1 MADISSVGKV
11 AYVYNQAD
19 DTWYPV
25 AGATNTSEDFAWTGD
40 HSFAS
45 SSNVT
50 TSGPLV
56 AAGGINS
63 FTSPTDRNTKI
74 PTPVDGTI
82 ALVVVNNVLQ
92 PQYYYNG
99 AWRLFGNNAFLDAE
113 RSADYQL
120 VLSDAGKTIRMNSST
135 ANTVTI
141 PLDSTVSFPIG
152 AQIAI
157 IQTGSGQTSISG
169 ASILGGDSV
178 TLKSKFD
185 NKKLAAQYSQA
196 IIVKESA
203 NTWLLMGDLTA

>member
-11 AYVYNQAD
+11 AYVYNEAD

-25 AGATNTSEDFAWTGD
+25 AGATNTTEDFAWTGD
-40 HSFAS
+40 HSFS
-45 SSNVT
+45 QGSNVT
-50 TSGPLV
+50 VSGPLV
-56 AAGGINS
+56 AAGGINA
-63 FTSPTDRNTKI
+63 FTSTTDRNTKI
-74 PTPVDGTI
+74 TNPVDGTI
-82 ALVVVNNVLQ
+82 ALVVVNNILQ

-99 AWRLFGNNAFLDAE
+99 AWRLFGNNAFFDAE
-113 RSADYQL
+113 KNADYQL
-120 VLSDAGKTIRMNSST
+120 ILSDAGKTLRMNSSS

-157 IQTGSGQTSISG
+157 IQTGTGQTSISG
-169 ASILGGDSV
+169 ASVLGGNSV
-178 TLKSKFD
+178 TIKSKFG